1 MVTRISLGE
10 IEVDVVL
17 KDIKNIHLSVYPPH
31 GKVRV
36 AAPSRMDLDTI
47 RVFTISKLDWIRK
60 QQAKFRDQERE
71 TPREY
76 LERESHFL
84 WGRRYLMR
92 VVEEDEVPRVELE
105 HRTMTLR
112 VRPGTDENKRQ
123 DIVEGWYRGQVK
135 AAATPLIKKWEKR
148 LGVQLER
155 FSVRRMKTRWGSCNP
170 TTRSIRFNTDLA
182 KKPKDCLEYLVVHE
196 LAHLVEP
203 THNSRFVDLMDRLM
217 PKWRFHREQ
226 LNQLPVRHEDWSY

>member
-1 MVTRISLGE
+1 MVTQINLGD

-60 QQAKFRDQERE
+60 QQKKFRDQERE

-92 VVEEDEVPRVELE
+92 VVEVDEAPRVELE
-105 HRTMTLR
+105 HRTMTLK
-112 VRPGTDENKRQ
+112 VRPGTDEEKRQ
-123 DIVEGWYRGQVK
+123 AIVDGWYRGQVK
-135 AAATPLIKKWEKR
+135 AAAPPLIKKWEKR
-148 LGVQLER
+148 IGVQVER
-155 FSVRRMKTRWGSCNP
+155 FFVRRMKTRWGSCNP
-170 TTRSIRFNTDLA
+170 ATRCIRFNTDLA

-196 LAHLVEP
+196 LAHLLEP
-203 THNSRFVDLMDRLM
+203 THNPRFVALMDRLM
-217 PKWRFHREQ
+217 PKWRFYREQ
-226 LNQLPVRHEDWSY
+226 LNRLPVSHEEWLY